1 MNSFPLSPRQRNQ
14 IRQSFESLGEYSDS
28 VVLLFYGRLFEIAPN
43 LRPLF
48 KIDIRVQARKLMDTL
63 STVVAALDNFEALHD
78 QLTDLGRKHVGYGV
92 QPQDY
97 DTLRKALLWALGQ
110 ALGPEFDRE
119 TKAAWNELLTAIS
132 TVMLEG
138 AAQQT
143 GA

>member
-1 MNSFPLSPRQRNQ
+1 MNSFPLSPRQRIQ
-14 IRQSFESLGEYSDS
+14 IRQTFESLAEYSDS
-28 VVLLFYGRLFEIAPN
+28 AVLLFYGRLFEIAPN

>member
-1 MNSFPLSPRQRNQ
+1 MNSFPLSPRQKNQ
-14 IRQSFESLGEYSDS
+14 IRQSFESLAEYSDS
-28 VVLLFYGRLFEIAPN
+28 AVLLFYGRLFEIAPN

-63 STVVAALDNFEALHD
+63 STVVAALDNFEQLRD
-78 QLTDLGRKHVGYGV
+78 RLTDLGRKHVGYGV

-110 ALGPEFDRE
+110 ALGAELDRE
-119 TKAAWNELLTAIS
+119 TKAAWDELLIAIS
-132 TVMLEG
+132 AVMLEG

>member
-1 MNSFPLSPRQRNQ
+1 MNSFPLSPRQKNQ
-14 IRQSFESLGEYSDS
+14 IRQSFESLVEYSDS
-28 VVLLFYGRLFEIAPN
+28 AVLLFYGRLFEIAPN

-63 STVVAALDNFEALHD
+63 STVVAALDNFEQLRD
-78 QLTDLGRKHVGYGV
+78 RLTDLGRKHVGYGV

-110 ALGPEFDRE
+110 ALGAELDRE
-119 TKAAWNELLTAIS
+119 TKAAWDELLIAIS
-132 TVMLEG
+132 AVMLEG

>member
-14 IRQSFESLGEYSDS
+14 IRQTFESLAEYSDS
-28 VVLLFYGRLFEIAPN
+28 AVLLFYGRLFEIAPN